1 MPRFITLDEKLSV
14 IDDWLRGE
22 SRNDIAMKHKI
33 GSGTVYNI
41 VEEWSNGFAVQRA
54 DRLRELGIQL
64 KNNGLTVS
72 DCAKGLRMLMI
83 FKKYGI
89 IEDEDQERVTYF
101 LKEVY
106 TQCQEVGLTPQEVF
120 VYISDILKFS
130 SEIFMSQIPQFMK
143 KKLEEKK
150 ELESDMQKLSTKID
164 ELLAVQEEKEREIES
179 LSKIKETRTKTY
191 QTFRIVKRKLK
202 DYGIGMENI
211 DQFVKCV
218 VEISKENYNPA
229 QILKKIADYE
239 NLEKSSR
246 YYNEQV
252 NLKKAQLAELNQD
265 IDLEQKILNSFI
277 IKLEM
282 INELEIM
289 GFGIKEFRTL
299 SNMLNE
305 LGDENNESFDGIR
318 KKFFDDV
325 KNYEEVIGSRK
336 EIDRLKHELKN
347 LEAQT
352 MKEREKYNAYPKII
366 ESIIRLVSAGMSEDD
381 VVKIDKILSMNDYY
395 IYKDKALSKETLTDD
410 LQKYGN
416 LKLAIKNLQDTEKD
430 MKSKEKARDKQIKKR
445 ELDTVKKTKR
455 KKSGNE

>member
-1 MPRFITLDEKLSV
+1 MPRIITLDEKLSV
-14 IDDWLRGE
+14 IDDWLSGE
-22 SRNDIAMKHKI
+22 SRFDIANKHNI
-33 GSGTVYNI
+33 GNGTVYNI
-41 VEEWSNGFAVQRA
+41 IQEWSNGIGVQLA
-54 DRLRELGIQL
+54 DRLRELAIKL
-64 KNNGLTVS
+64 KKNGLTVS
-72 DCAKGLRMLMI
+72 DCSKGLQMLMML
-83 FKKYGI
+83 KKYGI
-89 IEDEDQERVTYF
+89 KDDENQEQVSFF
-101 LKEVY
+101 LKEIY
-106 TQCQEVGLTPQEVF
+106 TKCQEVGLTLQKVF
-120 VYISDILKFS
+120 DYINEILKFS
-130 SEIFMSQIPQFMK
+130 REISLSQIPQFMK
-143 KKLEEKK
+143 KRIEEKK
-150 ELESDMQKLSTKID
+150 ELESVVPKLSIKIN
-164 ELLAVQEEKEREIES
+164 ELSHVIEEKEHEIER
-179 LSKIKETRTKTY
+179 LSKMKETMTKTY
-191 QTFRIVKRKLK
+191 QTFAIIKNQLK
-202 DYGIGMENI
+202 QYGIGMENM

-218 VEISKENYNPA
+218 VGISKENYNPA

-239 NLEKSSR
+239 NLEKNSR

-265 IDLEQKILNSFI
+265 IDLEQKILNSFK

-305 LGDENNESFDGIR
+305 IGDENNESFDGIR

-381 VVKIDKILSMNDYY
+381 VVKINKILSMNDYY
-395 IYKDKALSKETLTDD
+395 HLDKDKPLSKETLIDD

-416 LKLAIKNLQDTEKD
+416 LKLAIKNLQDTKKD
-430 MKSKEKARDKQIKKR
+430 LKSKEKARDKQIKKR

-455 KKSGNE
+455 Q